1 MRRATAARAGAWA
14 LGARALAVLVLAS
27 LLAAPVLGAL
37 PGTGD
42 DLDGASPTI
51 SPLAVPSGYRAHRPL
66 LEFFT
71 GLSCPC
77 CMAGPHGAIEG
88 LYESSMADV
97 TVPWTYVCFHELNG
111 GGVDG
116 LATDE
121 SQDRMRHYQPGV
133 SGTPDAEIDGGWSEL
148 GGMYGRPTPDE
159 ANAQAALEGA
169 EVRYMP
175 HINPRQPIRGG
186 IIPDF
191 KYINMDVEQYYQDG
205 EWAVVVKVEY
215 LGMGRL
221 LLNRELR
228 GELYV
233 FMVEDDVTAWSTVEE
248 QEVLNHNVF
257 RGYAIQGQSVQ
268 MAAGESAV
276 FAGAWAIPDIVVEE
290 GADYPEGTPVPVKPQ
305 DVTAVAAIFDLDDTD
320 SSDGTQ
326 GNPNAV
332 ARCVE
337 SATPASTAHDRQN
350 SADPVGDVR
359 VTEGADG
366 VSVEAYIGD
375 PDGAASAA
383 VFWSTEGATSANWSA
398 ATMSLAG
405 QEVCDDSGACYAYSD
420 ATATA
425 TIDVGGA
432 DRVWLVVLYT
442 DGKGAIGKTAALEHA
457 VEGAAT
463 TGATGMASSSMAAI
477 AVLALITLLLL
488 VTMWRSR
495 DAPTRK
501 AVAAMLVLV
510 LVLGGVFVA
519 SGAGSSSSGER
530 VPDIA
535 FTDLDGDDVELSDFR
550 GRVVVLDMMATWCP
564 DCRAAMA
571 DLERAYD
578 DYGSRIELIT
588 IDIDPQETPEQLR
601 AFKAEYR
608 AGWRFAMDT
617 DDQDFFTTFSVK
629 FIPRIIVIDPRG
641 RATFSAEGAVSAD
654 ELGKEIDEAAAGGG
668 GIVSIGAAATTGAG
682 LLAWAV
688 VLGTVTFFSPCS
700 FPMLPG
706 YMTYYMGLREARR
719 LGKAV
724 KGGLVAA
731 AGLVTVYMLVAFLVG
746 LFGSAISKYIF
757 VLEPI
762 VGVLLILMA
771 AVILLNL
778 SMGTMVAYLTTP
790 VRWGLATARR
800 AVGRVSARNV
810 VATDAPASALEAA
823 AEEGGYVGLFV
834 YGMGY
839 AAASAGCMAPVIIAL
854 IFLSAAQGSFMSS
867 LLIFLVF
874 SISAAACMVL
884 ITMAVGLGS
893 GRLSGRLR
901 ISPSKVKL
909 ISGLMLA
916 GIGIYI
922 LAYYFS
928 GLA

>member
-1 MRRATAARAGAWA
+1 
-14 LGARALAVLVLAS
+14 
-27 LLAAPVLGAL
+27 
-37 PGTGD
+37 
-42 DLDGASPTI
+42 
-51 SPLAVPSGYRAHRPL
+51 
-66 LEFFT
+66 
-71 GLSCPC
+71 
-77 CMAGPHGAIEG
+77 
-88 LYESSMADV
+88 
-97 TVPWTYVCFHELNG
+97 
-111 GGVDG
+111 
-116 LATDE
+116 
-121 SQDRMRHYQPGV
+121 
-133 SGTPDAEIDGGWSEL
+133 
-148 GGMYGRPTPDE
+148 MYGRPTPDE

-268 MAAGESAV
+268 MAAGSPRCSRARGPSRTSSWRR
-276 FAGAWAIPDIVVEE
+276 ARTTRGHARARQAPGRDR
-290 GADYPEGTPVPVKPQ
+290 GR
-305 DVTAVAAIFDLDDTD
+305 AIFDLDDTD

-442 DGKGAIGKTAALEHA
+442 DGKGAIGRRRL
-457 VEGAAT
+457 
-463 TGATGMASSSMAAI
+463 SS
-477 AVLALITLLLL
+477 T
-488 VTMWRSR
+488 RSR
-495 DAPTRK
+495 ARRPPARRAWPHPRWPPSRCSRSSLCCSWSRCGGRATRHAQ

-519 SGAGSSSSGER
+519 SARAPPAAASACPTSRSRPRRRRRGALGL
-530 VPDIA
+530 PWP
-535 FTDLDGDDVELSDFR
+535 R
-550 GRVVVLDMMATWCP
+550 GRARHDGHLVP

-629 FIPRIIVIDPRG
+629 FIP
-641 RATFSAEGAVSAD
+641 
-654 ELGKEIDEAAAGGG
+654 
-668 GIVSIGAAATTGAG
+668 
-682 LLAWAV
+682 
-688 VLGTVTFFSPCS
+688 
-700 FPMLPG
+700 
-706 YMTYYMGLREARR
+706 
-719 LGKAV
+719 
-724 KGGLVAA
+724 
-731 AGLVTVYMLVAFLVG
+731 
-746 LFGSAISKYIF
+746 
-757 VLEPI
+757 
-762 VGVLLILMA
+762 
-771 AVILLNL
+771 
-778 SMGTMVAYLTTP
+778 
-790 VRWGLATARR
+790 
-800 AVGRVSARNV
+800 
-810 VATDAPASALEAA
+810 AS
-823 AEEGGYVGLFV
+823 
-834 YGMGY
+834 
-839 AAASAGCMAPVIIAL
+839 
-854 IFLSAAQGSFMSS
+854 SS
-867 LLIFLVF
+867 
-874 SISAAACMVL
+874 
-884 ITMAVGLGS
+884 
-893 GRLSGRLR
+893 
-901 ISPSKVKL
+901 
-909 ISGLMLA
+909 
-916 GIGIYI
+916 
-922 LAYYFS
+922 
-928 GLA
+928 